1 MTSVVT
7 VWLAIELTIELTML
21 IVVASVLTIEWIVE
35 FTGLLTFA
43 FRIALPI
50 TSGDCGNVLAVG
62 LCVNPPVADCG
73 DHFCGFLCG
82 HLC

>member
-1 MTSVVT
+1 M
-7 VWLAIELTIELTML
+7 AIELTIELPML
-21 IVVASVLTIEWIVE
+21 IVVAGVLTIEWIVE
-35 FTGLLTFA
+35 CTGLLTFA

-62 LCVNPPVADCG
+62 LCVNLPVADCG
-73 DHFCGFLCG
+73 DHFYGLLCG

>member
-1 MTSVVT
+1 MVT
-7 VWLAIELTIELTML
+7 VWLATELTIELTL
-21 IVVASVLTIEWIVE
+21 LVVEAGVLTIEWIVE

-43 FRIALPI
+43 FRIALPL

-62 LCVNPPVADCG
+62 LCVNPRVADYG
-73 DHFCGFLCG
+73 DHFCGLLCG

>member
-1 MTSVVT
+1 MVT
-7 VWLAIELTIELTML
+7 VWLATELTIELTL
-21 IVVASVLTIEWIVE
+21 LVVVAGVLTIEWIVE

-43 FRIALPI
+43 FRIALPL

-62 LCVNPPVADCG
+62 LCVNSRVADCG
-73 DHFCGFLCG
+73 DHFCGLLCG